1 MMNLVFL
8 GPPGAGKGT
17 QAKIVSEKLGIPH
30 ISTGDMLREA
40 IASGTEL
47 GKKVE
52 EIVKS
57 GQLVSDDL
65 MARIVEERL
74 AKDDCTKGFILD
86 GYPRT
91 IPQVHALEEIL
102 KKLSKSLDAVIFIDV
117 EEEELVRR
125 ITSRRVCPKCHAVY
139 SLISSPPKEDE
150 ICDKCGTKL
159 VQRDDDKEETVRDR
173 YKIYLEKTQPIVS
186 YYEKN
191 KLLKRIDGKLPV
203 EEVTKMILEAL
214 GRI

>member
-74 AKDDCTKGFILD
+74 AKDDCTCLL
-86 GYPRT
+86 YTSPSPR
-91 IPQVHALEEIL
+91 
-102 KKLSKSLDAVIFIDV
+102 D
-117 EEEELVRR
+117 
-125 ITSRRVCPKCHAVY
+125 
-139 SLISSPPKEDE
+139 
-150 ICDKCGTKL
+150 
-159 VQRDDDKEETVRDR
+159 
-173 YKIYLEKTQPIVS
+173 
-186 YYEKN
+186 
-191 KLLKRIDGKLPV
+191 
-203 EEVTKMILEAL
+203 
-214 GRI
+214 

>member
-57 GQLVSDDL
+57 GKLVSDDL

-74 AKDDCTKGFILD
+74 TRDDCRKGFILD

-173 YKIYLEKTQPIVS
+173 YKIYLEKTRPIVS

-191 KLLKRIDGKLPV
+191 KLLKRIDGKPSV